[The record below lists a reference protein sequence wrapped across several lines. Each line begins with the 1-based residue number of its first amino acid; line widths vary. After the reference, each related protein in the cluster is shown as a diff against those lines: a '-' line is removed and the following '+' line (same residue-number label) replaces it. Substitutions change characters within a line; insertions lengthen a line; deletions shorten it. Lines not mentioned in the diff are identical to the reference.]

1 MCTAPQSAG
10 PDFES
15 LEHEAGSL
23 SLSILG
29 GLHVAPSDEGIPEGV
44 RTLLLLGPAEP
55 GFWPSVTADPEFSD
69 AAPDPLDRWS
79 RRVIGDWA
87 ARIGAEA
94 LFPFGGPPF
103 LPFLNWLTRTG
114 RAWTSPV
121 GLVVHAEAGLFLSVR
136 GALGLRENIALPAPL
151 ERPCESCDAR
161 PCLTA
166 CPVSALGAGGYDT
179 GNCHDYIDT
188 ADADC
193 MDLGCAVRRACPVS
207 QGYPRLPAQSAFHMR
222 AFHGSS

>member
-29 GLHVAPSDEGIPEGV
+29 GLHVAPSDKGIPEGV
-44 RTLLLLGPAEP
+44 HTLLLLGPAEP
-55 GFWPSVTADPEFSD
+55 GFWPSVTATPEFSD

-103 LPFLNWLTRTG
+103 LPFLDWLTRTG
-114 RAWTSPV
+114 RAWSSPV

-136 GALGLRENIALPAPL
+136 GALALRQRIALPDPV
-151 ERPCESCDAR
+151 PCPCDSCATR
-161 PCLTA
+161 PCLSA

-179 GNCHDYIDT
+179 GRCHDHLDT
-188 ADADC
+188 GRSDC
-193 MDLGCAVRRACPVS
+193 MELGCAVRRACPVS
-207 QGYPRLPAQSAFHMR
+207 QNYPRLPAQSAFHMR
-222 AFHGSS
+222 AFHGTQ